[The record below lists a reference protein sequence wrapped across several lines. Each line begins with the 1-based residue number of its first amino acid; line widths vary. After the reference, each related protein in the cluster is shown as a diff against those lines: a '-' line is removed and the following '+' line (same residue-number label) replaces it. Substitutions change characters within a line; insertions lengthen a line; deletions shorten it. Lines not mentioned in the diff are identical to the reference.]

1 MNLSELKFKPGN
13 TSDSI
18 IVGEPLG
25 GGFHESYD
33 QGNLNFYGGYVVCE
47 SVHPAVK
54 SLLLAAPE
62 LLQLLKDIDQTLAE
76 WSLSGFLQYG
86 KSAESN
92 DKWLDGLEQVIQN
105 TICEIEPDYLLERE

>member
-18 IVGEPLG
+18 IVDEPLG
-25 GGFHESYD
+25 GSFHGENYD
-33 QGNLNFYGGYVVCE
+33 RGNLYFYGGYVVCE
-47 SVHPAVK
+47 SVHPAAK

-86 KSAESN
+86 KTSESN
-92 DKWLDGLEQVIQN
+92 DKWLTGLEQVIQN
-105 TICEIEPDYLLERE
+105 TICEIEPDYLEVD